1 MKNII
6 KKIRD
11 YTKTHIGVSVTLSV
25 IVLLLTAMLILQ
37 SYVKNQYF
45 DYLLE
50 QTDRTERAVLD
61 SSTTNINNMLQDIVE
76 TGCSIAVDSTLRNT
90 VKTAKE
96 LEGAR
101 ARKEFMLK
109 EQLSLMTHYS
119 NNIAAVAIVNEDG
132 LLQEYGRYWA
142 ASGYANLWTGESLET
157 LQNLYK
163 DVMELLD
170 SSSSIRYCVS
180 EEPFEHESM
189 PKARLFHLALPL
201 VGRSSNWS
209 AVTDVVVVTFRL
221 DSIVSDSMQIGYVT
235 GREGTILYHED
246 EQFQNISAEEYLAQ
260 RPEYIDISRDLDYF
274 NWTAHITIDT
284 EGMHERVN
292 QMYQGSI
299 LLYLFLLFVCGI
311 IWQFALQK
319 ILRPVGEI
327 REAMHDIRLGSPRK
341 KIEIKG
347 SHEIWQLA
355 SDYNSMLD
363 SLHQQQEEIDR
374 HYREKTMS
382 IKQKNRAER
391 EALESQINAHF
402 LCNTLTAINY
412 NAIEAG
418 NYEVATLL
426 KKMSSMLAYSFS
438 KGYTSI
444 TLGQEIK
451 WVEEYLYL
459 QKFRLMEVFDY
470 RIEFPSEYSEWPSC
484 KLFLQPFV
492 ENSILHGFE
501 GRESGGL
508 IVIKGCPDGKRF
520 KISISDNGCGMEP
533 GISSLIQQVLGE
545 PHVLELNG
553 CGIGIQNAVTRLR
566 MYFGKELSIT
576 LETAPG
582 EGTCFTF
589 WLPLGE
595 HPGEDFSE

>member
-1 MKNII
+1 MKNLI

-11 YTKTHIGVSVTLSV
+11 YNKTHMGVSVTLSV
-25 IVLLLTAMLILQ
+25 IALLLMAMLILQ

-45 DYLLE
+45 AYLLE
-50 QTDRTERAVLD
+50 ETDRTEHAVLE
-61 SSTTNINNMLQDIVE
+61 SATTNINSMLEDIVE

-90 VKTAKE
+90 VETVKE
-96 LEGAR
+96 MEGAQ

-119 NNIAAVAIVNEDG
+119 NNIAAVTIVSEDG
-132 LLQEYGRYWA
+132 LLQEYGRYWV
-142 ASGYANLWTGESLET
+142 ASGYSNLWTGDSLEV
-157 LQNLYK
+157 LHNLYK

-170 SSSSIRYCVS
+170 SSSCIRYCVS
-180 EEPFEHESM
+180 EDPSGHESM
-189 PKARLFHLALPL
+189 PKVRLFHIALPL
-201 VGRSSNWS
+201 VGRSSNWDG
-209 AVTDVVVVTFRL
+209 VTDVVVVTFRL
-221 DSIVSDSMQIGYVT
+221 DAVVNDSMKVGYVS
-235 GREGTILYHED
+235 GKEGTILYHED
-246 EQFQNISAEEYLAQ
+246 GQFQNMNETAYQALIPQS
-260 RPEYIDISRDLDYF
+260 IDISRDLDYF
-274 NWTAHITIDT
+274 DWKAHITIDT
-284 EGMHERVN
+284 EGMQERVN
-292 QMYQGSI
+292 QMYRGSI
-299 LLYLFLLFVCGI
+299 LVYLLLLFICGI
-311 IWQFALQK
+311 IWQFSLRK
-319 ILRPVGEI
+319 ILKPVGEI
-327 REAMHDIRLGSPRK
+327 REAMHDIRLGSSRK
-341 KIEIKG
+341 KIEIHG

-363 SLHQQQEEIDR
+363 SLNQQQEEINR
-374 HYREKTMS
+374 HYKEKTMS

-426 KKMSSMLAYSFS
+426 KKMSNMLAYSFS
-438 KGYTSI
+438 KGFTSI

-470 RIEFPSEYSEWPSC
+470 RIEFPEEYSEWPSC

-501 GRESGGL
+501 GRERDGFIL
-508 IVIKGCPDGKRF
+508 IKGCPDGSRF
-520 KISISDNGCGMEP
+520 KISIRDNGCGMEP
-533 GISSLIQQVLGE
+533 KMSSLIQKVLAE

-566 MYFGKELSIT
+566 MYFGEELSIM
-576 LETAPG
+576 LETEPG
-582 EGTCFTF
+582 AGTCFTF
-589 WLPLGE
+589 WLPLGGE
-595 HPGEDFSE
+595 PGEDFLE